1 MPKPNNSIKSL
12 ERCKTQILDKMVPE
26 EITVIFENLYTEMIA
41 LKSFN
46 ADQIYIMQK
55 KSNYC
60 KKLARCDD
68 SKILIKSIYDQI
80 EFLKTEIKSK
90 NAIITMILDIIKA
103 K

>member
-26 EITVIFENLYTEMIA
+26 EITVIFENLYTKMIA

-60 KKLARCDD
+60 KKLAHCGD
-68 SKILIKSIYDQI
+68 SKILLKSIYDQI
-80 EFLKTEIKSK
+80 EFAG
-90 NAIITMILDIIKA
+90 N
-103 K
+103 